1 LIDQNDGIMPGEVM
15 GETFNWL
22 RPVDLVWRY
31 VVDNYMLGK
40 KPKPFDLL
48 YWNADQT
55 NIPERVHK
63 TYIKKLYARNA
74 LARGNLKVLG
84 DRVNVQDIEIP
95 VFVQASRDDH
105 ICPYESV
112 YRTSKA
118 FSGPATFCLSG
129 SGHIAGVVNHPDA
142 KKYQHWINPD
152 LAPTADEWIEG
163 AEERAGSWWPT
174 WLTWLRKQSGKRVD
188 ARMPGDVGLGDAPG
202 TYVKRRLKDI
212 REERGL
218 LQ

>member
-1 LIDQNDGIMPGEVM
+1 
-15 GETFNWL
+15 
-22 RPVDLVWRY
+22 
-31 VVDNYMLGK
+31 
-40 KPKPFDLL
+40 
-48 YWNADQT
+48 
-55 NIPERVHK
+55 
-63 TYIKKLYARNA
+63 
-74 LARGNLKVLG
+74 
-84 DRVNVQDIEIP
+84 
-95 VFVQASRDDH
+95 
-105 ICPYESV
+105 
-112 YRTSKA
+112 
-118 FSGPATFCLSG
+118 
-129 SGHIAGVVNHPDA
+129 
-142 KKYQHWINPD
+142 NPD